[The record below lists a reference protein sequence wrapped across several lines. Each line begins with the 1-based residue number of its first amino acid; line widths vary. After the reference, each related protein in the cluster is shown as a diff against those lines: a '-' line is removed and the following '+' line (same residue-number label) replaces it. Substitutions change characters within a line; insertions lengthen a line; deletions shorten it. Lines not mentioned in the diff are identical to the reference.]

1 MSVDRATQVSGPG
14 WKKGSSQGPDR
25 LDQGGDEKRPR
36 NILPDRRREGMDLV
50 RKLGM
55 GLAKPPTGMGA
66 LAAEILA
73 AHNALDDGRKT
84 APV

>member
-1 MSVDRATQVSGPG
+1 
-14 WKKGSSQGPDR
+14 
-25 LDQGGDEKRPR
+25 
-36 NILPDRRREGMDLV
+36 MDLV